1 MKVLAALFVCCALA
15 AIGECQ
21 DMTSFMFQALG
32 MDPPPI
38 PPVMPQSL
46 REHLYPGAREQQ
58 LVLQKQ
64 LEQQKQRYFNYMM
77 VQKQRQAKANPY
89 SAPYSTNTLPQP
101 QTQPQRQAQP
111 EPRDNSVFSPANM
124 IRQPGTINSAASSK
138 GTGNPYSVAYQNGA
152 ARKGTVV
159 NPYSTSRAAA
169 PAVRSRAALSPA
181 QASRL
186 YKNMQTM
193 KVIRDQPR
201 KITDAKA
208 AGCKLPVDSAAASV
222 LMFGDCKNA
231 AARMVCQ
238 AELMT
243 CMNVGMAAMCCPYGM
258 NRLAMD
264 TLSYVDKMQQFMA
277 ELA

>member
-1 MKVLAALFVCCALA
+1 MNTLISTLDYRLHVTVKLPYITC
-15 AIGECQ
+15 GCQ

-32 MDPPPI
+32 MDPPPML
-38 PPVMPQSL
+38 PVMPQSL

-58 LVLQKQ
+58 QLMLQKRLQ
-64 LEQQKQRYFNYMM
+64 LQQQKQRYLNYLMT
-77 VQKQRQAKANPY
+77 QRQR
-89 SAPYSTNTLPQP
+89 
-101 QTQPQRQAQP
+101 QT
-111 EPRDNSVFSPANM
+111 
-124 IRQPGTINSAASSK
+124 
-138 GTGNPYSVAYQNGA
+138 
-152 ARKGTVV
+152 
-159 NPYSTSRAAA
+159 
-169 PAVRSRAALSPA
+169 
-181 QASRL
+181 
-186 YKNMQTM
+186 MQTM
-193 KVIRDQPR
+193 KVMRDQPR

-222 LMFGDCKNA
+222 LMFGDCKNP

-264 TLSYVDKMQQFMA
+264 TISYVDKMQQFMA